1 MKWPMVM
8 VCVVILSG
16 CESKL
21 ATQAVKEAKE
31 SFEEKSYQHAVGLLK
46 LASDESSDEKY
57 KHWYEQGEAFLK
69 MIQYSDLESFDELLL
84 AWTDLNLV
92 DSQPSFIKEE
102 AIAYIKERLSEVKVL
117 ADEALQ
123 SGDTKEAIQFIRL
136 EAVKEAKESFEEK
149 SYQHAVG
156 LLKLA
161 SDESSDE
168 KYKHWYEQ
176 GEAFLKM
183 IQYSDLESFD
193 ELLLAWTDLNLV
205 DSQPSFIK
213 EEAIAYIKERLSEVK
228 VLADEAL
235 QSGDTKEAIQFIRLV
250 EKRMGTLEVFKE
262 EIEELIELKQ
272 EMEGQDERSNT

>member
-57 KHWYEQGEAFLK
+57 EHWYEQGEAFLK
-69 MIQYSDLESFDELLL
+69 MIQYGNLDSLDELLL

-102 AIAYIKERLSEVKVL
+102 AVTYIKERLAEVKVL
-117 ADEALQ
+117 ADEALE
-123 SGDTKEAIQFIRL
+123 SGNTKEAIQ
-136 EAVKEAKESFEEK
+136 
-149 SYQHAVG
+149 Y
-156 LLKLA
+156 
-161 SDESSDE
+161 
-168 KYKHWYEQ
+168 
-176 GEAFLKM
+176 
-183 IQYSDLESFD
+183 
-193 ELLLAWTDLNLV
+193 
-205 DSQPSFIK
+205 
-213 EEAIAYIKERLSEVK
+213 
-228 VLADEAL
+228 
-235 QSGDTKEAIQFIRLV
+235 IRLV

-262 EIEELIELKQ
+262 EIEELIKLKQ
-272 EMEGQDERSNT
+272 EMEG